1 MIRLALSPE
10 EQACLEQTRRTRP
23 HLAERCHYV
32 LLNAQGW
39 SVPHIARRLD
49 RNEHTI
55 RTWLKAYRTAGLAG
69 LHNTPQPG
77 RPATK
82 GQHVTQQIEL
92 LLSQP
97 PSHFG
102 YLEDGWTVDL
112 IRDYLAQPQE
122 AVSDAT
128 VRRQLQA
135 GGVGLQT
142 LCQNRPAQHPQR
154 REKKARVADIVA
166 TIRACQAH
174 RPVEVFFVDESH
186 FTNEPYVQ
194 RGWCRKGHQV
204 KVPTPAQ
211 RQSATLFG
219 ALHLRTQRFYW
230 KRVGRGT
237 SKVFLEFLH
246 QLHQRF
252 PEVLLILVLD
262 NATIHKSRAVK
273 RFLKQHD

>member
-1 MIRLALSPE
+1 MLACLRGVSMIRLALSPE

-82 GQHVTQQIEL
+82 GQHVTKQIEL

-112 IRDYLAQPQE
+112 IRDYLAQHQE

-135 GGVGLQT
+135 GGGVYKRFAKT
-142 LCQNRPAQHPQR
+142 VPRNAPSA
-154 REKKARVADIVA
+154 EKKK
-166 TIRACQAH
+166 
-174 RPVEVFFVDESH
+174 P
-186 FTNEPYVQ
+186 
-194 RGWCRKGHQV
+194 GWQKLSPPS
-204 KVPTPAQ
+204 VPAK
-211 RQSATLFG
+211 
-219 ALHLRTQRFYW
+219 RTDR
-230 KRVGRGT
+230 
-237 SKVFLEFLH
+237 
-246 QLHQRF
+246 
-252 PEVLLILVLD
+252 
-262 NATIHKSRAVK
+262 
-273 RFLKQHD
+273 